1 MLHMIDID
9 MNIDCKGRE
18 GLDQGL
24 DLGLDQGV
32 ETGVEIKDETE
43 VAIEEVEAGPHIED
57 RDVEF

>member
-1 MLHMIDID
+1 
-9 MNIDCKGRE
+9 MNIDCEGRE

-32 ETGVEIKDETE
+32 ETGVEIEDETE

-57 RDVEF
+57 RDVKF

>member
-1 MLHMIDID
+1 MLRMIDID
-9 MNIDCKGRE
+9 MNIDCEGRE
-18 GLDQGL
+18 GL

-32 ETGVEIKDETE
+32 ETGVEIEDETE